1 MHKLIL
7 AKVINEL
14 SDIKVDICFLG
25 ANGIDAKEGITDSD
39 WEVVQ
44 VKKAMV
50 KSSAK
55 VVILSIAEKLNSVQ
69 KMKVCSLRDIDYLIT
84 DLDNLPESFALMQK

>member
-1 MHKLIL
+1 MNYQTLKY
-7 AKVINEL
+7 
-14 SDIKVDICFLG
+14 ICFLG

-55 VVILSIAEKLNSVQ
+55 VVILSISEKLNSVQ
-69 KMKVCSLRDIDYLIT
+69 KMKVCGLNQITHFIT
-84 DLDNLPESFALMQK
+84 DLDPQHPNLTNFNDFNIQIL